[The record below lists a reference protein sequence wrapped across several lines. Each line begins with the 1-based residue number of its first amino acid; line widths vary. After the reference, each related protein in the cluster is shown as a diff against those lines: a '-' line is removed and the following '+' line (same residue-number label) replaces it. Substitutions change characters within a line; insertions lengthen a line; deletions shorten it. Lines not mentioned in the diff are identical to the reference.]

1 MRTTFR
7 GKIMSRL
14 APHAALPTPTRDE
27 TARQDFVRDLRR
39 RIAGLGATL
48 PARYQ
53 KIAKPA
59 HERRH
64 GPITSRHDA
73 RAAMEADSPYQL
85 WSLSQRISQ
94 ELNWASVIDTVERA
108 LDEPLPAIPPAGG
121 TLRLDPD
128 LKIPGYLDSHDIHL
142 MPGNYHGHHRTDPA
156 AGMIYDLGVHIWGT
170 GGLGPENEILGV
182 IASSY
187 HASRFEAP
195 ARLLDMGCAIG
206 NATLSWARTYPQ
218 AEVHAIDTAA
228 SCLMHGHRRA
238 EALGLAVHFSQQNAE
253 QTDFPD
259 AHFDVVV
266 SHLLLHE
273 TSGAALLRILAESRR
288 LLRPGGVALHF
299 DAPPAQGQDHF
310 ADFLHQWEVW
320 NNNEQFLNA
329 IRDKDIPAMMKAAG
343 FAQTELAWAPGP
355 SAAEIRDKGYF
366 SFPAAPVF
374 LGIA

>member
-1 MRTTFR
+1 
-7 GKIMSRL
+7 MSRL
-14 APHAALPTPTRDE
+14 TPHAALPMPTRDE

-53 KIAKPA
+53 HLAPA
-59 HERRH
+59 HQRRH
-64 GPITSRHDA
+64 GPITSRHHA
-73 RAAMEADSPYQL
+73 RAAMEADPAYQL

-94 ELNWASVIDTVERA
+94 ELNWASVIDTVERTLA
-108 LDEPLPAIPPAGG
+108 QPLPEIPPAGG

-128 LKIPGYLDSHDIHL
+128 LEIPAYLDAHDIHL
-142 MPGNYHGHHRTDPA
+142 MPGNYHGHHRQDPA

-182 IASSY
+182 IAASY

-195 ARLLDMGCAIG
+195 TRILDMGCAIG
-206 NATLSWARTYPQ
+206 NATLPWARTWPQ
-218 AEVHAIDTAA
+218 AEVHAIDVAA
-228 SCLMHGHRRA
+228 SCLQHGHRRA
-238 EALGLAVHFSQQNAE
+238 EALGLPVHFSQQNAE

-273 TSGAALLRILAESRR
+273 TSGQALPRILAESRR

-299 DAPPAQGQDHF
+299 DAPPASRQDHF
-310 ADFLHQWEVW
+310 ADFLQQWEVW
-320 NNNEQFLNA
+320 NNNEHFLNA
-329 IRDKDIPAMMKAAG
+329 MRDKDIPAMMKSAG
-343 FAQTELAWAPGP
+343 FRHTELAWAPGP
-355 SAAEIRDKGYF
+355 SAADIEDKGYF
-366 SFPAAPVF
+366 SFPAAPAF